1 MSETDIS
8 TELGTRLAEFLGVEE
23 KDTPKFMMIKFVGED
38 LKKFPMSTSLS
49 VENIVEFVE

>member
-1 MSETDIS
+1 MSESDIS